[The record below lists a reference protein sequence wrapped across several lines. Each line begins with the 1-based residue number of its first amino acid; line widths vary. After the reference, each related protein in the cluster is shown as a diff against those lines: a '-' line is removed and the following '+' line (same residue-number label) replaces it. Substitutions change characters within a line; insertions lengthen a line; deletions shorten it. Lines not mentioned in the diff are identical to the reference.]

1 MLHRATSEGTV
12 VIGQP
17 AHAWSRA
24 RSPAPGP
31 TPSRRGRRCL
41 AAEQHDIAWIGWE
54 RTPERDPETGLPYA
68 FSALPR
74 LRRLYGG
81 AQRRSCC
88 RSPATPRCSSPCTAR
103 SSSSASRRRA
113 TSTCRASGYLEH
125 ERAFQA
131 RIGIAPR
138 RPGLRPACHG
148 GQCGAEPRA
157 DLRLGRLSRSCTAS
171 PRNALPPGTR
181 WRRRTAIPRG

>member
-68 FSALPR
+68 FSALCACGAWSLVGRSDAPAAAVP
-74 LRRLYGG
+74 LRRAARLPASAMLLVERFPPEGDEH
-81 AQRRSCC
+81 AQ
-88 RSPATPRCSSPCTAR
+88 ALA
-103 SSSSASRRRA
+103 
-113 TSTCRASGYLEH
+113 GYLEH
-125 ERAFQA
+125 ERAPSRPGFWNRSAATRPTA
-131 RIGIAPR
+131 RMSR
-138 RPGLRPACHG
+138 RPMWSG
-148 GQCGAEPRA
+148 
-157 DLRLGRLSRSCTAS
+157 TAS
-171 PRNALPPGTR
+171 
-181 WRRRTAIPRG
+181 